1 MIRIAIYLLS
11 IILANVIT
19 ARFAPLE
26 LGPLIIPYGT
36 LLIGLTLVMRDM
48 VQNRFGRLRTY
59 LLIGLALLLSA
70 LSSYLLGDPLWV
82 VFASTLSFI
91 ISETADTEIYTRFKL
106 PFVKRV
112 MYSGVVAGFLDSA
125 IFVIVGIGPLGLK
138 FVSWNLVPYA
148 ILGQWVAKVLMQLI
162 VAGGIRKIVIKMGLY
177 EPNITDRKE
186 KENHTCEKVT
196 QTI

>member
-36 LLIGLTLVMRDM
+36 LFIGLTLVMRDM
-48 VQNRFGRLRTY
+48 VQNRFGRFKTY
-59 LLIGLALLLSA
+59 ILIVIALILSA
-70 LSSYLLGDPLWV
+70 LSSFLLGDELWV

-106 PFVKRV
+106 PFVRRV
-112 MYSGVVAGFLDSA
+112 LYSGVVAGFLDSSV
-125 IFVIVGIGPLGLK
+125 FVIIGIGPLGLQ
-138 FVSWNLVPYA
+138 FVPWALIPYA
-148 ILGQWVAKVLMQLI
+148 ILGQWSAKVVMQLI
-162 VAGGIRKIVIKMGLY
+162 VASGIRQVVIKLDIY
-177 EPNITDRKE
+177 EPNISEVK
-186 KENHTCEKVT
+186 
-196 QTI
+196 

>member
-36 LLIGLTLVMRDM
+36 LLIGVTLVMRDM

-82 VFASTLSFI
+82 VFASTVSFI

-112 MYSGVVAGFLDSA
+112 MYSGIVAGFLDSA
-125 IFVIVGIGPLGLK
+125 IFVIIGIGPLGLE
-138 FVSWNLVPYA
+138 FVPWNLVPYA
-148 ILGQWVAKVLMQLI
+148 ILGQWVAKVIMQLI
-162 VAGGIRKIVIKMGLY
+162 VAGAIRKVVIKMDLY
-177 EPNITDRKE
+177 EPNITDKKGE
-186 KENHTCEKVT
+186 HKPCEKVT

>member
-1 MIRIAIYLLS
+1 MIRITIYLLS

-36 LLIGLTLVMRDM
+36 LLIGVTLVMRDM

-82 VFASTLSFI
+82 VFASTVSFI

-112 MYSGVVAGFLDSA
+112 MYSGILAGFLDSA
-125 IFVIVGIGPLGLK
+125 IFVIIGIGPLGLE
-138 FVSWNLVPYA
+138 FVPWNLVPYA
-148 ILGQWVAKVLMQLI
+148 ILGQWIAKVIMQLI
-162 VAGGIRKIVIKMGLY
+162 VAGAIRKVVIKMDLY
-177 EPNITDRKE
+177 EPNITDK
-186 KENHTCEKVT
+186 KGENKPCEKVT

>member
-1 MIRIAIYLLS
+1 MIRIIIYLLS
-11 IILANVIT
+11 IILANGIT

-59 LLIGLALLLSA
+59 LLIGLALILSA

-91 ISETADTEIYTRFKL
+91 ISETADTEIYTRFKF

-112 MYSGVVAGFLDSA
+112 MYSGIVAGFLDSA
-125 IFVIVGIGPLGLK
+125 VFVIIGIGPLGLE
-138 FVSWNLVPYA
+138 FVPWGLVPYA
-148 ILGQWVAKVLMQLI
+148 ILGQWVAKVVMQLV
-162 VAGGIRKIVIKMGLY
+162 VAGGIRQVVIKMDLY
-177 EPNITDRKE
+177 EPNITDITWE
-186 KENHTCEKVT
+186 ENKTCEKVT
-196 QTI
+196 QRI